1 MQRLGGRAMTC
12 QCGGSMYPELDEI
25 LEQAKHE
32 AGSLISV
39 LHKAQES
46 YGYLSTD
53 VMEYIAEQM
62 KLPLSQV
69 SGVVS
74 FYAFFST
81 KEKGKYAVSVC
92 LGTACH
98 VKGANDVMEA
108 CKKHLGLNVGETT
121 EDGLFTLELC
131 HCVGACSL
139 APVLTVN
146 GEIHGNVTP
155 AGVPAL
161 LDQYRDAEHVT
172 E

>member
-1 MQRLGGRAMTC
+1 MGCA
-12 QCGGSMYPELDEI
+12 CGHTNLYPELDGV
-25 LEQAKHE
+25 LAKAKE
-32 AGSLISV
+32 EPGSLITV

-53 VMEYIAEQM
+53 VMKYVSEEMNI
-62 KLPLSQV
+62 PLSKV

-74 FYAFFST
+74 FYAFFNT

-98 VKGANDVMEA
+98 VKGANDIMAA
-108 CKKHLGLNVGETT
+108 CKDHLGIPVGETT

-131 HCVGACSL
+131 HCVGACSM

-146 GEIHGNVTP
+146 GEIHGNLAP
-155 AGVPAL
+155 KDIPKL
-161 LDQYRDAEHVT
+161 IEQYRSAE
-172 E
+172 